1 MINNDL
7 FITIVVMFVL
17 SILSLFVLA
26 GVAIWSGVEFYKYK
40 TFKFLPVK
48 LSLILIP
55 LLVIYF
61 GIPFWFLGAAYNNY
75 NSEKAESFYDLAI
88 KTALLPSV
96 KALMHYE
103 KGSFYSLAF
112 KGSDAINAYEKSYE
126 IKKDD
131 APLHQLCLLYT
142 VKGDY
147 DKAVGTCVQTSHN
160 QMAAINSILN
170 KNYPL
175 ALNVINIEFKNEQP
189 TCWDYAVRGYIYR
202 ALGRKDRFESD
213 FDTAFNLCPKNDKLR
228 ELYENSSYYEEYY
241 TDLRKKFH
249 F

>member
-17 SILSLFVLA
+17 SILCLVVLV
-26 GVAIWSGVEFYKYK
+26 GVALWSGIEFYKYK
-40 TFKFLPVK
+40 TFKFLPIK
-48 LSLILIP
+48 ISLILISF
-55 LLVIYF
+55 LVIYL
-61 GIPFWFLGAAYNNY
+61 GVPFWFLGAAYKNY
-75 NSEKAESFYDLAI
+75 NNAKAEHFYNLAI
-88 KTALLPSV
+88 QTALLPSV

-126 IKKDD
+126 IKKED
-131 APLHQLCLLYT
+131 APLHQLCMLYT